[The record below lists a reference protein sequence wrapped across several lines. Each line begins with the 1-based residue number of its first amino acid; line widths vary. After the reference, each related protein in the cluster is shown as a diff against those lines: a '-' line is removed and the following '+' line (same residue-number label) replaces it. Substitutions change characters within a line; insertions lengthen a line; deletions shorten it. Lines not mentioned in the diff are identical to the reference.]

1 MTIFSSD
8 IRVTQWNKLDKER
21 QVLVA
26 VRSEQRIE
34 IALTLRMSR
43 RIQLDTIDLKLLRLW
58 RTRMQWAMARTSNK

>member
-8 IRVTQWNKLDKER
+8 IRVTQWNKLDKVR

-26 VRSEQRIE
+26 VRLEQRVE

-43 RIQLDTIDLKLLRLW
+43 RIQLDTIDLKVLRLW
-58 RTRMQWAMARTSNK
+58 HTRMQWAMARTSNK